1 METQGKDGKADQSRR
16 IVELE
21 DELRESQSAKE
32 RNELEKDKELKNARE
47 IARKMLVDAQEKCT
61 KLEKENEEM
70 KEELAILKSDVDI
83 EGLTPEQQAIV
94 RVALAKQAKVYR
106 QREKDLQKR
115 ILELEEDISEPV
127 DISAAI
133 DEAVRE
139 VVKRA
144 SDIQVRLKAENAA
157 LKKRL
162 GQLLSDPEDDF
173 ENIEDVVKNSIEG
186 SDQEKLEL
194 MRELE
199 VMDGKMRVAT
209 SVADKL
215 RKSKDEDH
223 DVGEVEVG

>member
-115 ILELEEDISEPV
+115 ILELEEEISEPV

-133 DEAVRE
+133 DEAVRCRE
-139 VVKRA
+139 TGEEKTIVFGLTGTGYFDMVAYEKFNDGTM
-144 SDIQVRLKAENAA
+144 SDYI
-157 LKKRL
+157 
-162 GQLLSDPEDDF
+162 P
-173 ENIEDVVKNSIEG
+173 
-186 SDQEKLEL
+186 
-194 MRELE
+194 
-199 VMDGKMRVAT
+199 T
-209 SVADKL
+209 
-215 RKSKDEDH
+215 DEDLQ
-223 DVGEVEVG
+223 VGFDALPKIPGIQ